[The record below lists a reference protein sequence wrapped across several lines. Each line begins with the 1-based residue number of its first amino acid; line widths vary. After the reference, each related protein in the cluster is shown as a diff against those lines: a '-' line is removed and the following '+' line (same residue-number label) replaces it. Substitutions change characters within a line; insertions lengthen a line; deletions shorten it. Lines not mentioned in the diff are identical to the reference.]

1 LFDFSLQREIFNS
14 IYKKYRV
21 THYAEEQVAYGI
33 NYFMKVSIGDGLF
46 IHIRV
51 HQREDGDGFDFY
63 SLHEIIKHN
72 KATCIFKEGIQN
84 IQLSQIINLSLFQT
98 IH

>member
-1 LFDFSLQREIFNS
+1 
-14 IYKKYRV
+14 
-21 THYAEEQVAYGI
+21 
-33 NYFMKVSIGDGLF
+33 MKVSIGDGLY

-63 SLHEIIKHN
+63 SLHEIIKN
-72 KATCIFKEGIQN
+72 DTATCIFKKGIQN
-84 IQLSQIINLSLFQT
+84 IQLSQIFNLSLFQA